1 MNFIAR
7 YVYTYKEF
15 VFLTE
20 ATASQQND
28 SDRTINTDNKKKN
41 SKEQVNKELQY
52 INWQLY
58 TEQNYKCN
66 TFVFNPFFLSW
77 TQKSK
82 TFSRYTKGLFISN
95 IVHKSV

>member
-20 ATASQQND
+20 ATAAQQND

-52 INWQLY
+52 IN
-58 TEQNYKCN
+58 
-66 TFVFNPFFLSW
+66 
-77 TQKSK
+77 
-82 TFSRYTKGLFISN
+82 
-95 IVHKSV
+95 